1 MQEITD
7 LITANKTLKEELRD
21 EMLGIPKKHEEYQAF
36 NTLEDAINQALHE
49 AFMKKIKEEKK

>member
-1 MQEITD
+1 MQNTIKQITS
-7 LITANKTLKEELRD
+7 LIDKKEEK
-21 EMLGIPKKHEEYQAF
+21 PKQEHQMF